1 MEKTIDEHI
10 EQLKQIPI
18 HDEVSVEYL
27 TCIYET
33 IDVAID
39 IMHKYQ
45 KIQEI
50 INIWSNDTGKDNLS
64 GEYYLRDIREVLE
77 DGKHF

>member
-45 KIQEI
+45 KIEQIVNEYNLQLWDNTSDGAYSFQRIKEI
-50 INIWSNDTGKDNLS
+50 I
-64 GEYYLRDIREVLE
+64 E
-77 DGKHF
+77 DEE